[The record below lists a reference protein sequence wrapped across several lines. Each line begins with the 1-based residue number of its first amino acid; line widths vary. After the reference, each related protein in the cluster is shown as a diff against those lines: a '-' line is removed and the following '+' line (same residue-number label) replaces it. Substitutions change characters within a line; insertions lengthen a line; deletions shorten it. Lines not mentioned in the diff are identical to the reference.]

1 MILIRSYPKWF
12 LSFSSHVEHI
22 IIMKLIFL
30 THPLERELS
39 YAWLP
44 HEGKIET
51 KKKNFQLITRR
62 NSYKRCSIGTMRW
75 NNCTLIFHFPPIV
88 FTFSCVFIRSARS
101 SHLCHVPMLFTHME
115 VHSLHVWNKSSF
127 ILWLIYQKKLRCKL
141 NPGQLILL
149 TPHRLEHNN
158 AHLHAKP

>member
-1 MILIRSYPKWF
+1 MIF
-12 LSFSSHVEHI
+12 
-22 IIMKLIFL
+22 IFL
-30 THPLERELS
+30 ISCWAYHHHEINF
-39 YAWLP
+39 P
-44 HEGKIET
+44 HSPTRKRAFLCMT
-51 KKKNFQLITRR
+51 SSWRQDWNKKKNFQLITRR

-88 FTFSCVFIRSARS
+88 FTFSCVLIRSARS

-115 VHSLHVWNKSSF
+115 AHSLHVWNKSSF